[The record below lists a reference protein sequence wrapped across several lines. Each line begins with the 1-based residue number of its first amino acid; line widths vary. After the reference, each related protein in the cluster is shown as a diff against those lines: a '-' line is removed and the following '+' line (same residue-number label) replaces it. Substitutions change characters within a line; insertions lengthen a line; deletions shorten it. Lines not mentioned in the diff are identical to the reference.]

1 MNIVKLNLYKTE
13 LFVYRRYN
21 VDVSLTLNE
30 ETARKI
36 LTMCTIHAL
45 VQSCITTEVCSVHL
59 LLKAERDRRYII
71 IMNSFM

>member
-45 VQSCITTEVCSVHL
+45 VHLHNNWSVQHTPTT
-59 LLKAERDRRYII
+59 KGWTR
-71 IMNSFM
+71 

>member
-21 VDVSLTLNE
+21 VDVSLTLNG

-45 VQSCITTEVCSVHL
+45 VHL
-59 LLKAERDRRYII
+59 H
-71 IMNSFM
+71 NN